1 MLVWFVVNDRLQKS
15 SLSIPDHAQN
25 AADWNNEIEP
35 LDSLGGSNSS
45 NDLYVE
51 WIRIQNMKLRW
62 LMLIFYFLFSNFL
75 FRYFFFYVL
84 KSANTY

>member
-62 LMLIFYFLFSNFL
+62 LMLIFYLLFSNFL
-75 FRYFFFYVL
+75 FRYFFYYVL
-84 KSANTY
+84 KSSNTY

>member
-84 KSANTY
+84 KSASTC